1 MFDLSQWS
9 WGQIGLSFLIVIV
22 AIGTLIVALPKFV
35 AGIRVIKEGKD
46 YKDKIK
52 KAHDDALVQLETNTE
67 DIKKLT
73 QKIDDIA
80 GIMTQF
86 VVESEKKDTMLADH
100 IERLEE
106 KINKIE
112 DVQREDRLDRDRSEI
127 LEFANRVRNG
137 RRVTLNSWYH
147 VFDIGGKYEKTI
159 KEYNIPND
167 KFNAEYEWLKHHFK
181 ELESNNDFLQL
192 DDEV

>member
-22 AIGTLIVALPKFV
+22 AIGTLIIALPKFV
-35 AGIRVIKEGKD
+35 AGIKVIKEGKD
-46 YKDKIK
+46 YKDRVK
-52 KAHDDALVQLETNTE
+52 KVHDDALVQLETNTE

-86 VVESEKKDTMLADH
+86 VVESEKKDTALANH

-106 KINKIE
+106 KINKIMEALHIE
-112 DVQREDRLDRDRSEI
+112 D
-127 LEFANRVRNG
+127 
-137 RRVTLNSWYH
+137 Y
-147 VFDIGGKYEKTI
+147 
-159 KEYNIPND
+159 
-167 KFNAEYEWLKHHFK
+167 
-181 ELESNNDFLQL
+181 
-192 DDEV
+192 